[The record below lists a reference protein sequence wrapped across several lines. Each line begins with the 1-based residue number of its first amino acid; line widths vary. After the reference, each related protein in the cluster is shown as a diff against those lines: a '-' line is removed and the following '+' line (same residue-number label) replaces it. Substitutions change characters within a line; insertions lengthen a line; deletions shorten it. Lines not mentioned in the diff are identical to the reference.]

1 MIDLQQVQNSKVE
14 TSRVSKCEREA
25 CEELWAL
32 DTRSWDCMS
41 TKQGLLD
48 WWNLPMYKACLVLG

>member
-1 MIDLQQVQNSKVE
+1 MSCLVIRDF
-14 TSRVSKCEREA
+14 SRVSKCEREA

-32 DTRSWDCMS
+32 DTRSWDCTS

-48 WWNLPMYKACLVLG
+48 WWNLPVYKACLVLG